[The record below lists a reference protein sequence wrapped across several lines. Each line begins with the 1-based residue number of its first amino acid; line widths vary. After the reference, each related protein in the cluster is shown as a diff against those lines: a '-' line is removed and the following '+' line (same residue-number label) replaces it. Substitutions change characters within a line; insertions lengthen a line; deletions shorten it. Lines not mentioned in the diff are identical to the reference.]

1 MTARK
6 ALREAT
12 AEKALGEESDRPFNS
27 ALHDLA
33 YRLFCIAK
41 RERSTPLMQETA
53 SYWMKYIGF
62 SKGND
67 RFQSHF
73 LFPLKAMEIIPFVLL
88 YLERYEEVY
97 AFIKFCLRRPEE
109 GTTKTLTDDECQI
122 AQTGR
127 FPFSTEPGACLGN
140 HSEYHRAAYESEYH
154 HAFFGSD
161 GEHTLSFFGSDGEH
175 TLSCLVALL
184 FLLIRL
190 SNDRATS
197 GSLVDCLVM
206 ETHQGQRLEPI
217 VAILKE
223 MVEGNVEFKNSQAEQ
238 IQLLMDVIDMK
249 SSLILPAL
257 IHPEPLQEYIRHH
270 PYVYRKDYTVFK
282 LCLDQV
288 DDALRQ
294 ALALAFGSEI
304 PEYNPE
310 MDEDRT
316 DFTQKLFLPFD

>member
-1 MTARK
+1 
-6 ALREAT
+6 
-12 AEKALGEESDRPFNS
+12 
-27 ALHDLA
+27 
-33 YRLFCIAK
+33 
-41 RERSTPLMQETA
+41 
-53 SYWMKYIGF
+53 
-62 SKGND
+62 
-67 RFQSHF
+67 
-73 LFPLKAMEIIPFVLL
+73 MEIIPFVLL

-97 AFIKFCLRRPEE
+97 AFIKFCFRRPEE

-161 GEHTLSFFGSDGEH
+161 GKH

-294 ALALAFGSEI
+294 ALAFGSEI
-304 PEYNPE
+304 PEYNPK

-316 DFTQKLFLPFD
+316 DFTRTLVLPFD